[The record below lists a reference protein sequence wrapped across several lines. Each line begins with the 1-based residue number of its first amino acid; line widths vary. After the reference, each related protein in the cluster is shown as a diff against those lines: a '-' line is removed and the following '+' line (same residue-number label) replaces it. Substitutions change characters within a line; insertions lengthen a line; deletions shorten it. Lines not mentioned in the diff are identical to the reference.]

1 MKAHFQKRIIQ
12 RQKLMAQVAAILV
25 CHILF
30 SSLELLILRIDLH
43 HIYQVI
49 YNHKTPA

>member
-25 CHILF
+25 FHILF
-30 SSLELLILRIDLH
+30 GSLELLILKIDRH
-43 HIYQVI
+43 YTYQI
-49 YNHKTPA
+49 ICNHKNPA